1 MKWGGKVNAREFE
14 IRPLLLTDK
23 ERWSQLWEGYLT
35 YYEATLSP
43 DQTELTWNR
52 LHDQHFN
59 MSGLVAVADQKVIGI
74 THYLFRP
81 SSWAQN
87 DYCYLE
93 DLFVDQAIRGAGA
106 GRSLIDAV
114 IAAARA
120 KGSGRV
126 YWTTKESNTRARVLY
141 DSYSP
146 ASEFVQYRL
155 PQTY

>member
-1 MKWGGKVNAREFE
+1 MSKVSTI
-14 IRPLLLTDK
+14 IRPLELADK
-23 ERWSQLWEGYLT
+23 SRWLELWEGYLT
-35 YYEATLSP
+35 FYESSLTPEQS
-43 DQTELTWNR
+43 ELTWQR
-52 LHDQHFN
+52 LHDDSFN
-59 MSGLVAVADQKVIGI
+59 LNGLVALVDGKVIGFA
-74 THYLFRP
+74 HFLYRP
-81 SSWAQN
+81 SSWAEN

-93 DLFVDQAIRGAGA
+93 DLFVDETVRGAGA

-120 KGSGRV
+120 KMSGRV

-141 DSYSP
+141 NSYSP

>member
-1 MKWGGKVNAREFE
+1 MSTTSTLV
-14 IRPLLLTDK
+14 RPLELKDNS
-23 ERWSQLWEGYLT
+23 RWLELWSGYLT
-35 YYEATLSP
+35 FYESALTQE
-43 DQTELTWNR
+43 QTELTWER
-52 LHDQHFN
+52 LHDERFN
-59 MSGLVAVADQKVIGI
+59 LNGLVAVVDEKVIGFA
-74 THYLFRP
+74 HYLYRP
-81 SSWAQN
+81 SSWAEN

-93 DLFVDQAIRGAGA
+93 DLFVDETVRGAGA

-114 IAAARA
+114 IVAARA
-120 KGSGRV
+120 KMSGRV

>member
-1 MKWGGKVNAREFE
+1 MSKSAPIV
-14 IRPLLLTDK
+14 RPLEFADK
-23 ERWSQLWEGYLT
+23 PRWLELWSGYLT
-35 YYEATLSP
+35 FYESSLTP
-43 DQTELTWNR
+43 EQTELTWQR
-52 LHDQHFN
+52 LHDEKFN
-59 MSGLVAVADQKVIGI
+59 LNGLVAVVDEKVIGFA
-74 THYLFRP
+74 HYLYRP

-93 DLFVDQAIRGAGA
+93 DLFVDETVRGAGA

-114 IAAARA
+114 IVAARA
-120 KGSGRV
+120 KMSGRV

-141 DSYSP
+141 DSYSL

>member
-23 ERWSQLWEGYLT
+23 ERWMELWEGYLT

-52 LHDQHFN
+52 LHDPDFN
-59 MSGLVAVADQKVIGI
+59 MSGLVAVADQRVIGI

-93 DLFVDQAIRGAGA
+93 DLFV
-106 GRSLIDAV
+106 
-114 IAAARA
+114 
-120 KGSGRV
+120 GRV
-126 YWTTKESNTRARVLY
+126 RAPAADSTPYKRGESH
-141 DSYSP
+141 
-146 ASEFVQYRL
+146 
-155 PQTY
+155 

>member
-1 MKWGGKVNAREFE
+1 MVTV
-14 IRPLLLTDK
+14 RPIESSDK
-23 ERWSQLWEGYLT
+23 ERWLELWSGYLT
-35 YYEATLSP
+35 FYESALTSE
-43 DQTELTWNR
+43 QTELTWSR
-52 LHDQHFN
+52 LHDSSFN
-59 MSGLVAVADQKVIGI
+59 LYGIVAEIDGKVIGI

-81 SSWAQN
+81 SSWAQT

-93 DLFVDQAIRGAGA
+93 DLYVEPTLRGAGA

-120 KGSGRV
+120 KMSGRV
-126 YWTTKESNTRARVLY
+126 YWTTKEGNTRARVLY

>member
-1 MKWGGKVNAREFE
+1 MVTV
-14 IRPLLLTDK
+14 RPIKSSDK
-23 ERWSQLWEGYLT
+23 ERWLELWSGYLT
-35 YYEATLSP
+35 FYESVLTSE
-43 DQTELTWNR
+43 QTELTWSR
-52 LHDQHFN
+52 LLDPSFN
-59 MSGLVAVADQKVIGI
+59 LFGIVAEIDGKVIGI

-93 DLFVDQAIRGAGA
+93 DLYVDPALRGAGA

-120 KGSGRV
+120 KMSGRV
-126 YWTTKESNTRARVLY
+126 YWTTKESNTQARVLY

>member
-1 MKWGGKVNAREFE
+1 MSTTSTLV
-14 IRPLLLTDK
+14 RPLELKDK
-23 ERWSQLWEGYLT
+23 SRWLELWSGYLT
-35 YYEATLSP
+35 FYESALTQE
-43 DQTELTWNR
+43 QTELTWER
-52 LHDQHFN
+52 LHDERFN
-59 MSGLVAVADQKVIGI
+59 LNGLVAVVDEKVIGFA
-74 THYLFRP
+74 HYLYRP
-81 SSWAQN
+81 SSWAEN

-93 DLFVDQAIRGAGA
+93 DLFVDETVRGAGA

-114 IAAARA
+114 IVAARA
-120 KGSGRV
+120 KMSGRV

>member
-1 MKWGGKVNAREFE
+1 MSIIPLT
-14 IRPLLLTDK
+14 IRPIDRSDK
-23 ERWSQLWEGYLT
+23 ERWGELWNGYLT
-35 YYEATLSP
+35 FYEAHLTD

-52 LHDQHFN
+52 LNDPLFN
-59 MSGLVAVADQKVIGI
+59 LYGLVAINDGKVIGLA
-74 THYLFRP
+74 HYLYTP
-81 SSWAQN
+81 SSWTAN
-87 DYCYLE
+87 NYCYLE
-93 DLFVDQAIRGAGA
+93 DLFVDPTIRGAGA

-120 KGSGRV
+120 KMSGRV

>member
-1 MKWGGKVNAREFE
+1 MVTV
-14 IRPLLLTDK
+14 RPIEGSDK
-23 ERWSQLWEGYLT
+23 ERWLELWNSYLT
-35 YYEATLSP
+35 FYESTLSSEL
-43 DQTELTWNR
+43 TELTWSR
-52 LHDQHFN
+52 LHDPSFN
-59 MSGLVAVADQKVIGI
+59 LFGIVAENDGKVIGI

-93 DLFVDQAIRGAGA
+93 DLYVDPALRGAGA

-120 KGSGRV
+120 KMSGRV

>member
-1 MKWGGKVNAREFE
+1 MVTVRQIKSS
-14 IRPLLLTDK
+14 DK
-23 ERWSQLWEGYLT
+23 ERWLELWSGYLT
-35 YYEATLSP
+35 FYESALTSE
-43 DQTELTWNR
+43 QTELTWSR
-52 LHDQHFN
+52 LHDSSFN
-59 MSGLVAVADQKVIGI
+59 LYGIVAEIDGKVIGI

-81 SSWAQN
+81 SSWAQT

-93 DLFVDQAIRGAGA
+93 DLYVDPTLRGAGA

-120 KGSGRV
+120 KMSGRV

>member
-1 MKWGGKVNAREFE
+1 MVTV
-14 IRPLLLTDK
+14 RPIESSDK
-23 ERWSQLWEGYLT
+23 ERWLELWSGYLT
-35 YYEATLSP
+35 FYESALTSE
-43 DQTELTWNR
+43 QTELTWSR
-52 LHDQHFN
+52 LHDSSFN
-59 MSGLVAVADQKVIGI
+59 LYGIVAEIDGKVIGI
-74 THYLFRP
+74 THYLFRT
-81 SSWAQN
+81 SSWAQT

-93 DLFVDQAIRGAGA
+93 DLYVEPTLRGAGA

-120 KGSGRV
+120 KMSGRV

>member
-1 MKWGGKVNAREFE
+1 MVTV
-14 IRPLLLTDK
+14 RPIESSDK
-23 ERWSQLWEGYLT
+23 ERWLELWSGYLT
-35 YYEATLSP
+35 FYESALTSE
-43 DQTELTWNR
+43 QTELTWSR
-52 LHDQHFN
+52 LHDSSFN
-59 MSGLVAVADQKVIGI
+59 LYGIVAEIDGKVIGI

-81 SSWAQN
+81 SSWAQT

-93 DLFVDQAIRGAGA
+93 DLYVEPTLRGAGA

-120 KGSGRV
+120 KMSGRV

-141 DSYSP
+141 NSYSP